1 MKRLTALL
9 VTLLLL
15 RTGNVEAA
23 ELREIRQRGYLIVAV
38 KDNLPPLGFRAP
50 TGQLRG
56 LEIELAHYLA
66 RALLG
71 RDAVVLKPVSNSERL
86 EVVQTGEVDLT
97 IARVTATAA
106 RFRVVNFSTP
116 YYFDG
121 TGLITKAAGIQNLSD
136 LADQKVA
143 ILAGSST
150 IAGLR
155 FILPSARLVGVQS
168 YQEAQSL
175 LAAGTVKAFA
185 ADASILSYWAQQVP
199 QYHVLP
205 SRLSAEPLSVAL
217 PRGLQYD
224 PLRREVNQAIAQS
237 KATGW
242 LPARIRYWG
251 LPNERPIRAKPTQFD
266 RLEEK
271 Q

>member
-1 MKRLTALL
+1 MKRFVVILSFA
-9 VTLLLL
+9 LLLL
-15 RTGNVEAA
+15 WSGKLRAA
-23 ELREIRQRGYLIVAV
+23 ELKEIRQRGYLIVAV
-38 KDNLPPLGFRAP
+38 KDNLPPLGFRDP
-50 TGQLRG
+50 RGQLSG
-56 LEIELAHYLA
+56 FEIELAHYLA
-66 RALLG
+66 EALLG
-71 RDAVVLKPVSNSERL
+71 RDAVVLKPVSNAERL
-86 EVVQTGEVDLT
+86 EVLQTGEVDLT

-136 LADQKVA
+136 LGAQKIA

-155 FILPSARLVGVQS
+155 FILPTAALVGVDS

-175 LAAGTVKAFA
+175 LEAGRVKAFA
-185 ADASILSYWAQQVP
+185 ADASVLSYWAQQDP

-205 SRLSAEPLSVAL
+205 SRLSAEPLSVVL
-217 PRGLQYD
+217 PKGLQYD

-242 LPARIRYWG
+242 LPSRLRYWG
-251 LPNERPIRAKPTQFD
+251 LPNDQPIRAKPTQFD

-271 Q
+271 